1 MTSEIELPDIDEIEA
16 QSRALDDAAHQQ
28 LPSAEYETATPTV
41 QSDSASENEDMRR
54 YRGAQR
60 YVQMLVDGWFKTPQR
75 IVVTG
80 CVVAVCL
87 GVITWN
93 LSRLSIFDELIAL
106 EATKYELD
114 GQLNDL
120 EIELESLD
128 LQSLTAAIEAESDRI
143 FQGFPQLAAWA
154 EGLAKVAGARGLQFS
169 YKVRESHLSPVPD
182 VLEVP
187 LVLTFKPGDS
197 VTVTFFVECMD
208 LIKGI
213 LRDHWHVD
221 VISTHANGDG
231 ESLRSLQVQAQ
242 VWVRDRYGF
251 IDVADLSGGTD
262 PAPESNF

>member
-1 MTSEIELPDIDEIEA
+1 MSTELELPGIDEIEA
-16 QSRALDDAAHQQ
+16 RSQSLGAS
-28 LPSAEYETATPTV
+28 PSSV
-41 QSDSASENEDMRR
+41 QDSAFRARTDREAELNDSSQKMRR

-60 YVQMLVDGWFKTPQR
+60 YMQVLVDTWFKTPQR
-75 IVVTG
+75 IVLTG
-80 CVVAVCL
+80 CVVAICL

-93 LSRLSIFDELIAL
+93 LSRLTIFDELIAL

-114 GQLNDL
+114 AQLNDL

-154 EGLAKVAGARGLQFS
+154 EGLARVAGTRGLQFS
-169 YKVRESHLSPVPD
+169 YKVREPHLSPVPD

-187 LVLTFKPGDS
+187 LVLTFKPSESSDAL
-197 VTVTFFVECMD
+197 FFVECMG

-221 VISTHANGDG
+221 VISTNANGDG

-251 IDVADLSGGTD
+251 IDIAELSINA
-262 PAPESNF
+262 PATELESNF